1 MDKKIT
7 FFMWLIVGILI
18 LISGKEPSKLM
29 YILLWICYLLELT
42 DEIRRE

>member
-7 FFMWLIVGILI
+7 FLMWLIVGILI

-29 YILLWICYLLELT
+29 YFLLWISYLLELT
-42 DEIRRE
+42 DGIRKE